1 MMLDNY
7 QQISSRIAMPTYFLV
22 SEFTVYSMCRNVTW
36 YCDNIVLLIISA
48 LTIDIEE
55 KVVMF

>member
-22 SEFTVYSMCRNVTW
+22 SEFTVYSICRNVTW
-36 YCDNIVLLIISA
+36 YCDSIVLLIISA
-48 LTIDIEE
+48 LTMDIEE